1 MLGRCAS
8 RCRVVVEGRVQGV
21 WYRDTCRQEAA
32 RRRVGG
38 WVRNLPDGRVEAV
51 FEGEPDDVAALVE
64 WAGRGPARA
73 QVTAVTATDE
83 PPEGEAGFAITA

>member
-1 MLGRCAS
+1 MRR

-21 WYRDTCRQEAA
+21 WYRDTCRGEAV
-32 RRRVGG
+32 RRQVDG

-73 QVTAVTATDE
+73 QVTSVTATDE
-83 PPEGEAGFAITA
+83 PPADEHGFRVVA